1 MQYGTLYVQQKAK
14 VANEYVGVTARPI
27 SCMFNEQRKPF
38 GSDVLRFLINKLPAS
53 PPSTSKTIPNFSKE
67 FIAIPQTLEKW
78 CHEVQMCCNWNPPP
92 PPHLS

>member
-14 VANEYVGVTARPI
+14 VANEYIGVTARPI

-53 PPSTSKTIPNFSKE
+53 SPLYIQNLYPQFLKGIHCYSPNSGKLV
-67 FIAIPQTLEKW
+67 PWGTDVL
-78 CHEVQMCCNWNPPP
+78 
-92 PPHLS
+92 